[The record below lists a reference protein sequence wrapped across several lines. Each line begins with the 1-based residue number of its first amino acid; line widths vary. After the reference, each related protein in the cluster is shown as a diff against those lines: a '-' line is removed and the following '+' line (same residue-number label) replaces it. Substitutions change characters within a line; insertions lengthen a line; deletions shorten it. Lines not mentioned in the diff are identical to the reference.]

1 MTLSEISISRP
12 VLSIVMSFFILIFG
26 IIGFQYLGVR
36 EYPMVDPPIVSVTT
50 NYVGANAD
58 VMESQITEPLEES
71 INGISGIRSIS
82 SISSDG
88 RSTITVEFELEV
100 DLEAAANDV
109 RDRVSRAVRNLP
121 PEADPPIVT
130 KADAAADV
138 ILSISIQSPQRT
150 LLELSDIANRVF
162 KERLQTVNG
171 VAEIRIWGEK
181 KYSMKLLLD
190 PVRMSAYGV
199 TPQEI
204 RTALLNENV
213 ELPSGIIEGYAT
225 ELSIRTLGRLETEA
239 DFNDLIIVERQGTTV
254 KLRDIGRAELRAE
267 NERTLLRGNN
277 LTPMVCV
284 AVTPQPGANY
294 IEVADEIYDRV
305 EQIKTDIPAD
315 LELGYVW
322 DTTTSI
328 RKAIEEVQ
336 HTILIAFLLVVMV
349 IFMFLRDW
357 RTTLIPV
364 IAIPISLVGSF
375 FVMYLLGYSINILTL
390 LGIVLATGLVVDD
403 AIVVLENIYSKIEA
417 GEKPN
422 LAGILGTKEIYFAV
436 ISTTVTLVAVFLPVI
451 FLEGVTGRLFREF
464 GIVVSAAVII
474 SSFVSLTLTPM
485 MSSKMLR
492 KRDRQ
497 NWLHRNTEKFFTGMS
512 SGYER
517 WLSYFLRLKWLAFII
532 MAICFGII
540 FLVGRVLESELAPM
554 EDKSRFLI
562 NMRTPEGTSFEAMD
576 DYLLQILNLV
586 DTLEEKASII
596 AVTSPGFGASVSVNS
611 AFIRASLHQPEDRER
626 SQAEIANEVSGQLKD
641 YQFARS
647 FIIQDQTIQLN
658 RGGLPIDFV
667 IQAPNFDKLKEK
679 LPEFLEKAE
688 SSPVF
693 QVVDVNLKFTK
704 PELVININRDRA
716 RSLGVNVRDIAETI
730 QLLYSGQRFG
740 YFIMNNQQYQ
750 VIGQVDRIN
759 RDEPL
764 DLDKVMIR
772 NRDGLLIPL
781 SNLITT
787 SERATPPQLYRFNR
801 YVSAT
806 VSAAPAGGYT
816 LGQGV
821 DEMRSIA
828 GEVLDETFSSEL
840 AGQSRDFEESSNS
853 LLFAFLLALVLV
865 YLILAAQFESF
876 GDPLIIMFTV
886 PLAIAGAILSLWF
899 FDQTMN
905 IFSQIGII
913 VLVGLVT
920 KNGILIVEFA
930 NQRRAQGFPKYQA
943 VLTASSQRLRPILMT
958 TLASALGALPIAMAI
973 GPSSTSRI
981 PMGIVIIGG
990 LVFSLILTLLVIPAL
1005 YLYMSGDRKYIVDE
1019 EV

>member
-750 VIGQVDRIN
+750 VIGQADRIN

>member
-150 LLELSDIANRVF
+150 LLELSDIANRIF

-181 KYSMKLLLD
+181 KYSMKLLID
-190 PVRMSAYGV
+190 PVRMAAYGV

-239 DFNDLIIVERQGTTV
+239 EFNDLIIAERQGTTV

-284 AVTPQPGANY
+284 AITPQPGANY
-294 IEVADEIYDRV
+294 IEVADEIYSRI
-305 EQIKTDIPAD
+305 EQIKMDIPED

-336 HTILIAFLLVVMV
+336 HTVLIAFLLVVIV
-349 IFMFLRDW
+349 IFVFLRDW

-364 IAIPISLVGSF
+364 VAIPISLIGSF

-417 GEKPN
+417 GEKPK
-422 LAGILGTKEIYFAV
+422 LAGISGSKEIYFAV

-464 GIVVSAAVII
+464 GIVVSAAVVI

-485 MSSKMLR
+485 MSSRILK
-492 KRDRQ
+492 KRERQ
-497 NWLHRNTEKFFTGMS
+497 NWLHRNTEKIFTGMS
-512 SGYER
+512 VGYER
-517 WLSYFLRLKWLAFII
+517 WLGRFLHFRWLALII
-532 MAICFGII
+532 MALCFGII
-540 FLVGRVLESELAPM
+540 FWVGSSLESELAPM

-576 DYLLQILNLV
+576 DYLLEILNLV

-596 AVTSPGFGASVSVNS
+596 AVTSPGFGASISVNS
-611 AFIRASLHQPEDRER
+611 AFIRTSLHQPENRSR
-626 SQAEIANEVSGQLKD
+626 SQEEIANDISVKLKD
-641 YQFARS
+641 YPFARS

-679 LPEFLEKAE
+679 LPQFLEAAE

-693 QVVDVNLKFTK
+693 RVVDVNLKFTK
-704 PELVININRDRA
+704 PELVVNIDRDRA
-716 RSLGVNVRDIAETI
+716 RSLGVSVRDIAETM

-740 YFIMNNQQYQ
+740 YFILNNQQYQ
-750 VIGQVDRIN
+750 VIGQADRIN

-764 DLDKVMIR
+764 DLEKVVIR

-806 VSAAPAGGYT
+806 VSAAPAPGNT

-821 DEMRSIA
+821 TEMRRIA

-886 PLAIAGAILSLWF
+886 PLAIAGAVLSLWF

-930 NQRRAQGFPKYQA
+930 NQRREQGMTKYDA
-943 VLTASSQRLRPILMT
+943 VLNAASQRLRPILMT
-958 TLASALGALPIAMAI
+958 SLASALGALPIAMAI
-973 GPSSTSRI
+973 GSSSTSRV

-990 LVFSLILTLLVIPAL
+990 LIFSLILTLLVIPAL
-1005 YLYMSGDRKYIVDE
+1005 YLYMSGDRKYVVNGE
-1019 EV
+1019 E